1 MKLIVRRLARRDI
14 AEAVRW
20 YRTRS
25 EDVARVFLDALEG
38 RLKAIERTPE
48 RFPIV
53 HADVRRALLGRFPY
67 GLYFREVGQELRII
81 ACTHL
86 RRHPRRWQRR
96 R

>member
-1 MKLIVRRLARRDI
+1 MKVIVRPLARRDI

-25 EDVARVFLDALEG
+25 EDVARVFLDA
-38 RLKAIERTPE
+38 IEQTPE

-53 HADVRRALLGRFPY
+53 HADVRRALVGRFPY
-67 GLYFREVGQELRII
+67 GLYFREVDQELRII